1 MMNDIEKY
9 DYIEKEY
16 GASYFKSTNIVLE
29 LLNDSDECVRMEMIE
44 ACYACEQEI
53 IQEKL
58 FQMLQSTNGL
68 EKGYVLLTLA
78 YIYQDNQERIVDILR
93 ENILSSDVYEKM
105 DAFIGLVILGYK
117 DYVKD
122 IFKFLE
128 ADEYTVRCASA
139 NMLVELIQNEF
150 IQKDDI
156 IPIQND
162 IYQISQKEKTQ
173 AAKSS
178 IQHLLEIIKNVIEE
192 K

>member
-1 MMNDIEKY
+1 MDAIDKYFFIEENYYGVSNFEDLEMILSLLDDDDDI
-9 DYIEKEY
+9 
-16 GASYFKSTNIVLE
+16 
-29 LLNDSDECVRMEMIE
+29 VRIEMIE

-53 IQEKL
+53 IREKL

-78 YIYQDNQERIVDILR
+78 YIYQDKQERIVDILR

-122 IFKFLE
+122 ILRFLE

-139 NMLVELIQNEF
+139 NMLAELIQNEF

-178 IQHLLEIIKNVIEE
+178 IQHLLEIIKNAIEE